1 MSLSDY
7 KKTFK
12 GDLTGGLTAAII
24 ALPMGLAFGLQ
35 SGLGAEAGMYTAII
49 LAIIAS
55 LVAGTKT
62 LISDPT
68 GPMTIV
74 AATVVYSSISLPNNN
89 SLEDALPIIIATFA
103 LAGIFQILFGL
114 INISKYVKYISYP
127 VLSGFMGGIGIIII
141 LFQWHNFFVEK
152 TPKGIINIISHL
164 PEPVMHHHWS
174 SIILGGSTLILIY
187 LIPYISKKLPA
198 GLIALIIVTIISV
211 FMDHTSF
218 LVIGRIPSELP
229 SLKIDLL
236 SELRF
241 EDISMITI
249 SALTLA
255 GLGTIDTLLT
265 SVVADNIT
273 KTKHNGNRELIG
285 QGLGNFVTALFGGL
299 PGAGSTTGTVAN
311 INSNG
316 KSNMSGIFKGVF
328 LIIILLGF
336 SNYVKIIPIP
346 VLSALLISVGIGII
360 DFRGI
365 KRLIKLRNSD
375 TFVLLLVIIIT
386 IFADL
391 LIAVGVG
398 MVFSS
403 FFFMQK
409 MGDIVDKRS
418 KKGALK
424 DLETKLNIPEEIQN
438 KIFDFELDGPLFYGF
453 ADQFKSQA
461 ESINNIDAVIINMSN
476 VPYIDAS
483 GIYVLEEVIA
493 DFKLKSIEVVVV
505 GINDHILTQF
515 EDLEVI
521 PKVLPEENAYN
532 SVRAGVKYLKYKFE
546 NKL

>member
-1 MSLSDY
+1 MQFSSY
-7 KKTFK
+7 KKTIK

-49 LAIIAS
+49 LAIIAAS
-55 LVAGTKT
+55 VGGTKT

-74 AATVVYSSISLPNNN
+74 AATVVYSAISLPNNE
-89 SLEDALPIIIATFA
+89 SLNDALPIIIATFA

-114 INISKYVKYISYP
+114 INVSKYVKYISYP

-141 LFQWHNFFVEK
+141 LFQWHNFFGEK

-174 SIILGGSTLILIY
+174 SIFLGGSTLLLIY
-187 LIPYISKKLPA
+187 IIPLISKKIPA
-198 GLIALIIVTIISV
+198 GLIALIIVTSISI

-218 LVIGRIPSELP
+218 LVIGKIPSQMP

-236 SELRF
+236 TSLKLA
-241 EDISMITI
+241 DLSTI
-249 SALTLA
+249 IVSALTLA

-265 SVVADNIT
+265 AVVADNIT

-285 QGLGNFVTALFGGL
+285 QGLGNFVAALFGGF

-316 KSNMSGIFKGVF
+316 KTKFSGIFKGCF
-328 LIIILLGF
+328 LIIILFGF
-336 SNYVKIIPIP
+336 SNYVKVIPVP

-360 DFRGI
+360 DFKGI
-365 KRLIKLRNSD
+365 KRLIKLKNSD
-375 TFVLLLVIIIT
+375 SFVLVIVILIT

-409 MGDIVDKRS
+409 MGEIVDQRS

-424 DLETKLNIPEEIQN
+424 DVEKSLKIPDKLQD
-438 KIFDFELDGPLFYGF
+438 KIYDFELDGPLFYGF
-453 ADQFKSQA
+453 SDQFKSHA
-461 ESINNIDAVIINMSN
+461 DSITDKEAVIINIAN

-483 GIYVLEEVIA
+483 GIYVLEEIIA
-493 DFKLKSIEVVVV
+493 DFKLKAIEVVVV
-505 GINDHILTQF
+505 GINEHIYQQF
-515 EDLEVI
+515 EELELI
-521 PKVLPEENAYN
+521 PTVLAEENAYN
-532 SVRAGVKYLKYKFE
+532 SVRAGLKYLKYKLE
-546 NKL
+546 K